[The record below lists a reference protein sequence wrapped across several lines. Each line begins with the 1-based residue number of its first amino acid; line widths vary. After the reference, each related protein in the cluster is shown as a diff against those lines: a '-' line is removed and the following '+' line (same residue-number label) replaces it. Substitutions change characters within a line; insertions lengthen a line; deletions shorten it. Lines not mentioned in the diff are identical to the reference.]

1 MPPAFGGIKRTRN
14 MYKWHSTRILVKQKW
29 IRCIHRNIQ
38 GGWGAQMKIAPL
50 KEVEP
55 TLRPFGGAY
64 LRYKATTQHICTHLP
79 DNLGYTS
86 ECDCVCVSSLR
97 KKRANENSE
106 HCKQRSNWK
115 WHVWSCPLKE
125 VPIAQKQGNAARK
138 DAGCFAIRDFWCA
151 SGHVAQLSKGLCH
164 CCICTASCRS
174 IAKGFDWHGL
184 PLTLLLKF

>member
-1 MPPAFGGIKRTRN
+1 MKAYIYICTYTYSFQIFIYIYIYLYLFTYLFIYSILTCKTRRSTKTAYSQKSNGSRRTASLALMKFFTFYFLADGEIMPPAFGGIKRTRN

-97 KKRANENSE
+97 KRRANENSE
-106 HCKQRSNWK
+106 HCKQRSN
-115 WHVWSCPLKE
+115 
-125 VPIAQKQGNAARK
+125 
-138 DAGCFAIRDFWCA
+138 
-151 SGHVAQLSKGLCH
+151 
-164 CCICTASCRS
+164 
-174 IAKGFDWHGL
+174 
-184 PLTLLLKF
+184 